1 MFVKPDTMML
11 CHVSDKFAGA
21 TTFNLTV
28 NGKTYDASILNGTSG
43 YCSGNTSYSYQYLQ
57 SRTRC
62 LPDTA
67 NPTYQW
73 GFSVMLS
80 GLFVMIHFV
89 WAITMYIVWQDAQF
103 GSTLVKNG
111 YQMTQL
117 RAAFTMAKAAKRKTG
132 MGEKQL
138 VRADTKELQQEL
150 YGTRKTKGTNV
161 EYTIFEESDEE
172 HGRAETVRRRIVRP
186 KDDDD
191 NDGFVE
197 IPMNSSTPS
206 GTAMS
211 R

>member
-1 MFVKPDTMML
+1 
-11 CHVSDKFAGA
+11 
-21 TTFNLTV
+21 
-28 NGKTYDASILNGTSG
+28 
-43 YCSGNTSYSYQYLQ
+43 
-57 SRTRC
+57 
-62 LPDTA
+62 
-67 NPTYQW
+67 
-73 GFSVMLS
+73 MLS

-89 WAITMYIVWQDAQF
+89 WAITMYIVWLDAQF

-132 MGEKQL
+132 MGEQQL
-138 VRADTKELQQEL
+138 VRADTKELKQEL

-161 EYTIFEESDEE
+161 EYTIFEDSDEE
-172 HGRAETVRRRIVRP
+172 HGKAETVRRRIARP

-191 NDGFVE
+191 DDGFVE
-197 IPMNSSTPS
+197 VPMTSSAPS